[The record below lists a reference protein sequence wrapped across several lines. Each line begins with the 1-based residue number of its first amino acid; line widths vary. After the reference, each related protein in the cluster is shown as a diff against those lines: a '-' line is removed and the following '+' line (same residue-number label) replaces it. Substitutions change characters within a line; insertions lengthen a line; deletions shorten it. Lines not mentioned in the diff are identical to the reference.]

1 MKIKLSILLLMMTAL
16 YFAQSNQFI
25 YEYTFKID
33 SLNRDKSD
41 TENMVLQTT
50 PKGSKFYSQVKAV
63 YDSTMTAA
71 FKDARATQK
80 VHFDFTSLKQAK
92 VNTEVIKTYPDYK
105 RTLKK
110 EISSNDLLI
119 NNDKKLDWKIS
130 NEKSKVLGYD
140 VQKATTTMYG
150 RKWNVWFA
158 PEIPIQDGPHEFCG
172 LPGLIVKAEDAKG
185 DHSFTLIGTRKI
197 EVSPDEI
204 LNKKAREIVINEE
217 KFRKLWSDYK
227 KDPAKNLRQTSGSS
241 SISAPVSVSASIT
254 FDGKTYS
261 QDEMLKLI
269 EKERKEEL
277 QKNNNFLELDL
288 YR

>member
-1 MKIKLSILLLMMTAL
+1 M
-16 YFAQSNQFI
+16 F
-25 YEYTFKID
+25 
-33 SLNRDKSD
+33 
-41 TENMVLQTT
+41 
-50 PKGSKFYSQVKAV
+50 
-63 YDSTMTAA
+63 
-71 FKDARATQK
+71 
-80 VHFDFTSLKQAK
+80 
-92 VNTEVIKTYPDYK
+92 
-105 RTLKK
+105 
-110 EISSNDLLI
+110 
-119 NNDKKLDWKIS
+119 
-130 NEKSKVLGYD
+130 
-140 VQKATTTMYG
+140 
-150 RKWNVWFA
+150 WFA

-185 DHSFTLIGTRKI
+185 DHSFTLIGTKKT